1 MRNSNITKPQ
11 PLDIF
16 PFCRFTFP
24 MNFQPFGSSV
34 ANPAFQDHLNDRMP
48 DLLAFDLAYG
58 GGGKA
63 KKAIVK
69 PKVVP
74 VALPPEPEPVSQK
87 AEAM

>member
-1 MRNSNITKPQ
+1 M
-11 PLDIF
+11 L
-16 PFCRFTFP
+16 
-24 MNFQPFGSSV
+24 
-34 ANPAFQDHLNDRMP
+34 PAFQDHLNDRMP

-87 AEAM
+87 AEATYRKKLRLRF

>member
-1 MRNSNITKPQ
+1 M
-11 PLDIF
+11 
-16 PFCRFTFP
+16 
-24 MNFQPFGSSV
+24 
-34 ANPAFQDHLNDRMP
+34 
-48 DLLAFDLAYG
+48 LAFDLAYG

-87 AEAM
+87 AEATNNRNCGRQQKNLRF

>member
-1 MRNSNITKPQ
+1 
-11 PLDIF
+11 
-16 PFCRFTFP
+16 
-24 MNFQPFGSSV
+24 
-34 ANPAFQDHLNDRMP
+34 MP

-87 AEAM
+87 AEAT